1 MRDRVI
7 AGVALAAVVLL
18 LPVLAGPFLRYLALN
33 MLLLALLALSF
44 NLLFGMTGLLSFGQG
59 AFYSGGAYAAALLL
73 RAGMPLLWSI
83 VLGSLAAA
91 ALAAVLGA
99 FCVRH
104 TRIYFSMLTLAFGML
119 VYAVVWKWTAVTGG
133 DDGLIGIP
141 RARIGLPGPLDFILD
156 SPARYYLFAAVLV
169 LLSMAVL
176 HRLSA
181 SPLGLALRAIRENAE
196 RAELSG
202 VPVRR
207 TTYLACVTA
216 RLLAGLSGALLPPPD
231 QTVSPSTAHWTKSAE
246 PVMATLI
253 GGPLSFLGPILGAVV
268 YLGLKEIIVRF
279 TEYWL
284 LVFGLVL
291 LAMVLVFRGGLV
303 GAASRLRMPRR
314 RT

>member
-1 MRDRVI
+1 MGI
-7 AGVALAAVVLL
+7 ALRIAIALAVLL
-18 LPVLAGPFLRYLALN
+18 VPAVLGEFAQYLVLN

-73 RAGMPLLWSI
+73 RAGMPLLPA
-83 VLGSLAAA
+83 VLLGALAAA

-141 RARIGLPGPLDFILD
+141 RARIGLPGPLDFSLD

-196 RAELSG
+196 RAEFSG

-207 TTYLACVTA
+207 TIYIAFVTA
-216 RLLAGLSGALLPPPD
+216 GLFAGLSGALLAPLE